1 MVLSFEFDEDWQTK
15 RVRCDQW
22 PESFAM
28 WWLVAALYKRQ
39 IYLWIEVK
47 LSVESR
53 STATVISAVIGC
65 GPREVLLTQSTSNHQ
80 SPPHGV
86 LPLDLGIFTP
96 SYLQIG
102 CNKKTSLLCIPIFSW
117 YLGHIPQQGSL
128 TLFSKIGPSKGQQLA
143 EGFVS
148 VARTSK
154 VPDCPNWKK
163 KCIGGLS
170 YHHPLWH
177 IRTLSMAHMIYDP
190 HIKGFLKWVGYA
202 VLLKLLLGVYFLFG
216 HTWTHTHTYHTI
228 SILLW

>member
-1 MVLSFEFDEDWQTK
+1 MVLSFDFDEDWQTK

-28 WWLVAALYKRQ
+28 WWLVAAPYKRQ

-86 LPLDLGIFTP
+86 LPLDLGIFIP

-102 CNKKTSLLCIPIFSW
+102 CNKKNRCFASPFF
-117 YLGHIPQQGSL
+117 LGIL
-128 TLFSKIGPSKGQQLA
+128 
-143 EGFVS
+143 
-148 VARTSK
+148 VASHSK
-154 VPDCPNWKK
+154 VHWRCFRRSAHPKASSLPR
-163 KCIGGLS
+163 GLS
-170 YHHPLWH
+170 AS
-177 IRTLSMAHMIYDP
+177 RTEHRKS
-190 HIKGFLKWVGYA
+190 
-202 VLLKLLLGVYFLFG
+202 
-216 HTWTHTHTYHTI
+216 WTVPI
-228 SILLW
+228 ERKPS

>member
-1 MVLSFEFDEDWQTK
+1 
-15 RVRCDQW
+15 
-22 PESFAM
+22 M

-102 CNKKTSLLCIPIFSW
+102 CNKKTSLLCIPIF
-117 YLGHIPQQGSL
+117 LGILVTSHSKVHWRCFRRSAHPKASSLPRGLSASLEHPKSL
-128 TLFSKIGPSKGQQLA
+128 TAPIERKSVLGDCHTTTHSGIYELCPWRIWYMIPILR
-143 EGFVS
+143 VS
-148 VARTSK
+148 W
-154 VPDCPNWKK
+154 N
-163 KCIGGLS
+163 G
-170 YHHPLWH
+170 
-177 IRTLSMAHMIYDP
+177 
-190 HIKGFLKWVGYA
+190 
-202 VLLKLLLGVYFLFG
+202 
-216 HTWTHTHTYHTI
+216 
-228 SILLW
+228 